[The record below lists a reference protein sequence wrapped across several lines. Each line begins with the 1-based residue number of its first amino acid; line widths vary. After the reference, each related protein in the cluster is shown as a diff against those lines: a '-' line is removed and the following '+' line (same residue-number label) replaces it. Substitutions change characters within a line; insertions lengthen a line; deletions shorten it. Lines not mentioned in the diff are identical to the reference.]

1 MKAIRFHKHGGPEV
15 LVYEE
20 VPEPIPG
27 PGELLI
33 RVEAAGVN
41 YSDTM
46 RRWNDPYPE
55 PSPLPFMPGVEV
67 AGTVAALGVG
77 VSGPPVGT
85 PVFAAPGK
93 GGYAQFVVVPAAIA
107 IPIPP
112 GLDPARAAA
121 LVLQGL
127 TALLTLKQSARLQ
140 PGETVLVQAAAGG
153 VGGLAVQLAK
163 LLGAGKVIGAAS
175 SPEKRQVALD
185 LGADVAVDYT
195 TPGWTEEVKR
205 ATDGKGVD
213 VVLEMVGG
221 PVLDQSLACLA
232 TFGRM
237 VVYGL
242 ASRENATVNP
252 QTLLLLNQTIAGFY
266 VGTYF
271 ARPDLIQASLGEL
284 IGHVLSGRVKL
295 TIGEVLPLAQAA
307 KAHQMLEGRKAK
319 GKIVLLPWA
328 DEALPG

>member
-1 MKAIRFHKHGGPEV
+1 
-15 LVYEE
+15 
-20 VPEPIPG
+20 
-27 PGELLI
+27 
-33 RVEAAGVN
+33 
-41 YSDTM
+41 
-46 RRWNDPYPE
+46 
-55 PSPLPFMPGVEV
+55 
-67 AGTVAALGVG
+67 
-77 VSGPPVGT
+77 
-85 PVFAAPGK
+85 
-93 GGYAQFVVVPAAIA
+93 
-107 IPIPP
+107 
-112 GLDPARAAA
+112 
-121 LVLQGL
+121 
-127 TALLTLKQSARLQ
+127 LLTLKQSARLQ